1 MSSEAFLPEPTST
14 NMQSS
19 LIPWNSEIRTK
30 MKGLHSLPLTFTPLI
45 LLALLC
51 QIVWSGILSISLEQ
65 HQKKM
70 HAYFSLNN
78 IGYDNSDFSVKD
90 IVPFSSLYLPAYLA
104 LLHPTD
110 EAKIKPV
117 FMIVPQKFSL
127 LPCNQTQISQNFF
140 SPGWYLY
147 RIEWLK
153 MDWI

>member
-1 MSSEAFLPEPTST
+1 
-14 NMQSS
+14 
-19 LIPWNSEIRTK
+19 
-30 MKGLHSLPLTFTPLI
+30 
-45 LLALLC
+45 
-51 QIVWSGILSISLEQ
+51 
-65 HQKKM
+65 M

-140 SPGWYLY
+140 SPG
-147 RIEWLK
+147 
-153 MDWI
+153 

>member
-1 MSSEAFLPEPTST
+1 
-14 NMQSS
+14 
-19 LIPWNSEIRTK
+19 

-110 EAKIKPV
+110 EAKIKSV

-127 LPCNQTQISQNFF
+127 LPCNQTQISQNF
-140 SPGWYLY
+140 SPQDDIC
-147 RIEWLK
+147 IE
-153 MDWI
+153 